1 MPYSRQTARLM
12 MQRGGFEGLVPSFEG
27 LKRRFEGLVPSFEG
41 RRESFDGSQIYETS
55 ALRWR

>member
-12 MQRGGFEGLVPSFEG
+12 MQRGGFEGRG
-27 LKRRFEGLVPSFEG
+27 LRFNGLTGRFEGLVPSFEG
-41 RRESFDGSQIYETS
+41 RRESFEGSQIYETS